1 MDKSIAFKEAIA
13 SIKLMSKEQFERLG
27 RKAYKEK
34 ITPKMQELIYIE
46 LCSRKEQFL
55 ADNGFDAL
63 AVKKQIRA
71 ELYGD
76 L

>member
-1 MDKSIAFKEAIA
+1 MKKLQAFVSHFARIG
-13 SIKLMSKEQFERLG
+13 SQ
-27 RKAYKEK
+27 YKEK